1 MIYLDTSVIV
11 SYVDEEDPNHGR
23 AVELLGRLR
32 EDRVASQLTLL
43 ELAAVYSRAGLPNP
57 VSLAVYSLRVVGASL
72 VDVDLNQVSRQALR
86 YAPLLRL
93 RTLDLLHVVA
103 ARMLGASAVA
113 SFDKEIAGRAGAIRE
128 ALGLEFVG

>member
-23 AVELLGRLR
+23 AVELLGRLM

-86 YAPLLRL
+86 YAQLLRL

-113 SFDKEIAGRAGAIRE
+113 SFDKEIAERAGAIRE